1 MTERILSVTLTGTEG
16 MLEAMAKLLRDEGY
30 TVVEPTAPPAFHR
43 GRVEVLEGLMRETI
57 QLWHEWSTTD
67 ITDDADRW
75 AAFTDRAHAWLARAR
90 VAVPD
95 PPPVSKPRP
104 RKKVA
109 TKKGRRR

>member
-1 MTERILSVTLTGTEG
+1 MRQLSVTITGPEG

-67 ITDDADRW
+67 ITDDHDRW
-75 AAFTDRAHAWLARAR
+75 SAFHRPRACVARAGAR
-90 VAVPD
+90 RG
-95 PPPVSKPRP
+95 SRP
-104 RKKVA
+104 A
-109 TKKGRRR
+109 PGA